1 MIIILCPSPLLIKV
15 LSLMIP
21 LRYDLIK
28 FGGSWAQRQ
37 VFELTLIMVRERE
50 RRVGSSDY

>member
-1 MIIILCPSPLLIKV
+1 MIIILCPSPLLNKV

-37 VFELTLIMVRERE
+37 VFELTLIMVRERI
-50 RRVGSSDY
+50 VGSSDY